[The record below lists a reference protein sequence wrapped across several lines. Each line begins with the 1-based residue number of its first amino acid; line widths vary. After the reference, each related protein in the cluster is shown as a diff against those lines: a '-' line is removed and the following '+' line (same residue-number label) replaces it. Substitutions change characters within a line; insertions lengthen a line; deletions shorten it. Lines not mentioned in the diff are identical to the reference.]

1 MRKLYLLLLATFV
14 LTACGDTG
22 TTESVDKT
30 PQKNSA
36 DANLDTVNEENAK
49 ESEVAPEEVEINKIN
64 SNELKII
71 EDFAEITVKNNTFG
85 KRIDPPSPGSFY
97 TYYEN
102 EEENQIYL
110 DTVISTKSLLTAGK
124 SSDEF
129 MKVKIVYDNKYE
141 YTTFSTIEEDGGSNF
156 TYTNITSIEPLQ
168 TGVLHFLASLPAEVE
183 TDGKPLKAII
193 TVNGEEYE
201 QIIR

>member
-1 MRKLYLLLLATFV
+1 MKKIYLLLLTTLLLA
-14 LTACGDTG
+14 ACGDSG
-22 TTESVDKT
+22 SPAPVDKELEKNTVTST
-30 PQKNSA
+30 PNATNDDNS
-36 DANLDTVNEENAK
+36 
-49 ESEVAPEEVEINKIN
+49 SEPEIEEVKVKSII
-64 SNELKII
+64 SNETTIV
-71 EDFAEITVKNNTFG
+71 EDFAEVTVKNNTFG

-102 EEENQIYL
+102 KEADQIYL
-110 DTVISTKSLLTAGK
+110 DTVISVKSLLTAGK
-124 SSDEF
+124 RSDEF

-141 YTTFSTIEEDGGSNF
+141 YASFSAIEEKGGSNF

-168 TGVLHFLASLPAEVE
+168 TGVLHFLASLPAEAE